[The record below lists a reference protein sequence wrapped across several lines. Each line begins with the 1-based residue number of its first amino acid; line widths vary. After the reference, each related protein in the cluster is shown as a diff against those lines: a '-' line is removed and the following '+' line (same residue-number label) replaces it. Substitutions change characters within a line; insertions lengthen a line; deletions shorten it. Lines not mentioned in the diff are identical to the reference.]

1 MANTNHG
8 GKSTVG
14 MKNFRICKIVAD
26 TDQALTYE
34 SDLMLVAGA
43 IEATV
48 TPDNAD
54 PDIQYADDIE
64 YDVMNPDPNVTFS
77 LTLASLPVPV
87 QAAILGATID
97 AKGVMF
103 SKDTDTPPYF
113 ACGWESVKS
122 NGKGRKV
129 WLTKCRAKPLTEE
142 FGTKEGTTVN
152 RRTGQ
157 VEFTAIKRTND
168 GVWKMVCDEDDTA
181 TATVYPTFLD
191 AVYETPSGN

>member
-1 MANTNHG
+1 MANTSHA

-14 MKNFRICKIVAD
+14 MKNFRLCKLTTD
-26 TDQALTYE
+26 TEATLTYE
-34 SDLMLVAGA
+34 TDLMLVAGA

-54 PDIQYADDIE
+54 PDVQYADDIE

-87 QAAILGATID
+87 QAALLGATLD
-97 AKGVMF
+97 SKGVMI
-103 SKDTDTPPYF
+103 SNANDTPPYF
-113 ACGWESVKS
+113 ACGWESEKS
-122 NGKGRKV
+122 NGTGRKV
-129 WLTKCRAKPLTEE
+129 WLYKCRAKPLTEE

-157 VEFTAIKRTND
+157 VEFTAIKRTHD
-168 GVWKMVCDEDDTA
+168 GNWKAVCDEDDTA

-191 AVYETPSGN
+191 TVYSTPTGG